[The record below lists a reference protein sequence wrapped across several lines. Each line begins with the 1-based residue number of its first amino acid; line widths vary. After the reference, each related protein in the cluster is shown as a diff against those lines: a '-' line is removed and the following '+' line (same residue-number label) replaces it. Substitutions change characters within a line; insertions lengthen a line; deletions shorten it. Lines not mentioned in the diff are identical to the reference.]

1 MTPATQILLEAFDG
15 HDIEGVRAALDAGAD
30 PVSEQDGKKPIHWLL
45 EQYWRS
51 DHLPHC
57 LKLLL
62 DRGATLPDT
71 LLVAVLL
78 DDAEAVKA
86 TIQAN
91 PLLLNKKTTLISSF
105 TSLVDATLLHMAAE
119 YGNYNAARAL
129 VELGADV
136 AAQLVVTETP
146 MDNNSSKAKHKP
158 PTVNSSNHFYPS

>member
-1 MTPATQILLEAFDG
+1 MTPATQILLDAFDG

-91 PLLLNKKTTLISSF
+91 PLLLKKNNAHFAVHVSRGCNASPCGGGVWELQRGTSSCRAGCGCRRP
-105 TSLVDATLLHMAAE
+105 TSCHRNPH
-119 YGNYNAARAL
+119 G
-129 VELGADV
+129 
-136 AAQLVVTETP
+136 
-146 MDNNSSKAKHKP
+146 
-158 PTVNSSNHFYPS
+158 